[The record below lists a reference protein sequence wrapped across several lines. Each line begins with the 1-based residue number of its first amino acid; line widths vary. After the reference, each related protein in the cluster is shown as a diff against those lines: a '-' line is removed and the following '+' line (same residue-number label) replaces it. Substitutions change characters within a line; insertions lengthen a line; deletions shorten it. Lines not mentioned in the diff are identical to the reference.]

1 MGQERLGFIGLGK
14 MGRPMARNLRK
25 AGFSLTVYDRDERP
39 MQELVR
45 QGAQAARSPK
55 EVAERSEVVWIMVP
69 HQAVKEVV
77 LGEQGV
83 LQGMEEG
90 GIAIDGGNS
99 HPVSSKRL
107 AEIAA
112 ERGVFF
118 LDVGC
123 SGGPSAAE
131 QGTLALM
138 VGGDEKAFGRCRPIF
153 ETLGSVV
160 KYFGPSGNGHLVK
173 VINNVLVAVSSM
185 AVSEALALAIRA
197 GLDPKE
203 VAEVM
208 NAGVARG
215 WLLELAQKIFER
227 PEGIKGVAGKVG
239 GGETL
244 RWGLELAHELDLPLP
259 LASVAYEVRKFSR
272 QEQNEIFAINA
283 ALRREFGGHEVQT
296 VEQERGRGR
305 S

>member
-1 MGQERLGFIGLGK
+1 MKERVGLIGLGK
-14 MGRPMARNLRK
+14 MGRPMACNLLK
-25 AGFSLTVYDRDERP
+25 AGFSLTLYDCDEKP
-39 MQELVR
+39 VHDLIQ

-69 HQAVKEVV
+69 AAAVEGVV

-83 LQGMEEG
+83 LRGMKEG
-90 GIAIDGGNS
+90 GIVIDGGNS
-99 HPVSSKRL
+99 HPASSKRL

-112 ERGVFF
+112 EKSVFF

-131 QGTLALM
+131 RGTLALM
-138 VGGDEKAFGRCRPIF
+138 VGGDKKAFERCRPIF

-160 KYFGPSGNGHLVK
+160 KYFGLSGSGHLVK

-208 NAGVARG
+208 NAGVA
-215 WLLELAQKIFER
+215 
-227 PEGIKGVAGKVG
+227 
-239 GGETL
+239 
-244 RWGLELAHELDLPLP
+244 
-259 LASVAYEVRKFSR
+259 
-272 QEQNEIFAINA
+272 
-283 ALRREFGGHEVQT
+283 
-296 VEQERGRGR
+296 
-305 S
+305 

>member
-1 MGQERLGFIGLGK
+1 MNKQNVGFIGLGK
-14 MGRPMARNLRK
+14 MGRPMARNLLK
-25 AGFSLTVYDRDERP
+25 AGFPLTVYDRDEKP
-39 MQELVR
+39 LQDLVQ

-69 HQAVKEVV
+69 AAAVEEVV

-83 LQGMEEG
+83 LRGMKEG
-90 GIAIDGGNS
+90 GIVIDGGNS
-99 HPVSSKRL
+99 NPASSRRL
-107 AEIAA
+107 AEITA
-112 ERGVFF
+112 EKGIFF

-123 SGGPSAAE
+123 SGGPPGAE

-138 VGGDEKAFGRCRPIF
+138 VGGDKKAFERCRPIF
-153 ETLGSVV
+153 EVLGSVV
-160 KYFGPSGNGHLVK
+160 KHFGQSGNGHLVK

-185 AVSEALALAIRA
+185 AVSETLALAIRA

-215 WLLELAQKIFER
+215 WLLELARRIFER
-227 PEGIKGVAGKVG
+227 PEGIKGIAGKVG

-259 LASVAYEVRKFSR
+259 LASVAYELRKLSR
-272 QEQNEIFAINA
+272 QERSEIFALNA
-283 ALRREFGGHEVQT
+283 ALRREFGGHEVERRE
-296 VEQERGRGR
+296 VEKE
-305 S
+305 

>member
-1 MGQERLGFIGLGK
+1 MSSFDVGFIGLGK
-14 MGRPMARNLRK
+14 MGHPMARNLLK
-25 AGFSLTVYDRDERP
+25 AGFSLTVYDRDEKPVR
-39 MQELVR
+39 ELA
-45 QGAQAARSPK
+45 QLGARAARLPK

-69 HQAVKEVV
+69 HQAVEEVV

-83 LQGMEEG
+83 LQGMKEG
-90 GIAIDGGNS
+90 GIVIDGGNS
-99 HPVSSKRL
+99 HPASSRRL
-107 AEIAA
+107 AKIAS
-112 ERGVFF
+112 EKGVFF

-138 VGGDEKAFGRCRPIF
+138 VGGNKKAFGRCRPIF
-153 ETLGSVV
+153 EVLGSVV
-160 KYFGPSGNGHLVK
+160 KHFGPSGNGHLVK
-173 VINNVLVAVSSM
+173 VINNVLVATSSL

-215 WLLELAQKIFER
+215 WLLELAQRIFER
-227 PEGIKGVAGKVG
+227 QEGIQGIVGKVG

-244 RWGLELAHELDLPLP
+244 CWGLELAHELDLPLP
-259 LASVAYEVRKFSR
+259 LASTTYELRKLSR
-272 QEQNEIFAINA
+272 REQNEIFAINA
-283 ALRREFGGHEVQT
+283 ALRREFGGHEV
-296 VEQERGRGR
+296 EKMELEE
-305 S
+305 